1 MLVVGLLAAML
12 AGPEFVESRLEFPGR
27 VLSYECP
34 DINDDTRG
42 DLLVVT
48 LEEGDRV
55 LNYFAAAADGSFPDA
70 PTWRLA
76 LPADVVA
83 YGLFDARPDP
93 GLEVLLFSARG
104 VYSLTTTKLGLK
116 GNLTREIEIAVFPGL
131 ADPDRVPRWS
141 LAKDL
146 DGDGFEELLVTTKYE
161 IAVYRAPRPAGA
173 PQGAAREA
181 DADGVDAGGG
191 AGFVRIGTIP
201 ARPDDT
207 SFGARSR
214 GRFGRRAEIRLET
227 SLLNLFRGSTSSVPR
242 FEQLRYLEHSQA
254 MRIPALVD
262 WNGDGRV
269 DAIPKFDAAV
279 IEVFEQH
286 ENLTFDATPKKVELA
301 LDAVD
306 DARIQLVDLDGDG
319 RSELFVEREDGD
331 GLSRDHVV
339 SVFARGPDGT
349 FAKEARARVKLNA
362 SDVDWSILDV
372 DHDGRQD
379 LVARVVDLPLGIT
392 DLAAVRLETKL
403 LVFRGQGGGELSR
416 KPDFAFERTLK
427 PEQMERIRE
436 SFVLDLGGDFDGDG
450 INDLLSMQA
459 DGLLEIAGIVRDG
472 DALRLAK
479 TTLTRHRPA
488 NPVRGTLPAELSH
501 DGISD
506 LVLRHE
512 NALTVFVS
520 RGGGGR

>member
-1 MLVVGLLAAML
+1 MLVAGLLAAAL
-12 AGPEFVESRLEFPGR
+12 VGPEFVESRLEFPGR
-27 VLSYECP
+27 VLTYECP
-34 DINDDTRG
+34 DINGDSRG
-42 DLLVVT
+42 DLFVVT
-48 LEEGDRV
+48 REDEDRV
-55 LNYFAAAADGSFPDA
+55 LNYFESAADGSFADA
-70 PTWRLA
+70 PSWRLA

-83 YGLFDARPDP
+83 YGLFDARADP

-104 VYSLTTTKLGLK
+104 VYSLSTTKAGLK
-116 GNLTREIEIAVFPGL
+116 DNLVREIEIAVFPGL
-131 ADPDRVPRWS
+131 ADPDMVPRWS

-146 DGDGFEELLVTTKYE
+146 DGDGVEELLVTTKYE
-161 IAVYRAPRPAGA
+161 IAVHRAPRPQEGK
-173 PQGAAREA
+173 
-181 DADGVDAGGG
+181 
-191 AGFVRIGTIP
+191 GFTRIGTIP
-201 ARPDDT
+201 ARPDDV
-207 SFGARSR
+207 SPGARAR
-214 GRFGRRAEIRLET
+214 GRFNRRAEIRIET
-227 SLLNLFRGSTSSVPR
+227 SLLELFRGSTSSVPR

-269 DAIPKFDAAV
+269 DAIPKFDAAA

-286 ENLTFDATPKKVELA
+286 ENLVFDATPKKVEFA
-301 LDAVD
+301 IDD
-306 DARIQLVDLDGDG
+306 SEDARIQLVDLDGDG
-319 RSELFVEREDGD
+319 RSELFVEREEGD

-339 SVFARGPDGT
+339 TVFARDAEGG
-349 FAKEARARVKLNA
+349 FVKEARARVKLNA
-362 SDVDWSILDV
+362 SDVDWSVQDV
-372 DHDGRQD
+372 DHDGRVD

-392 DLAAVRLETKL
+392 DLAAVRLELKL
-403 LVFRGQGGGELSR
+403 LVFRGKGGGELSR

-459 DGLLEIAGIVRDG
+459 DGLLEITGVERDG
-472 DALRLAK
+472 DGLRLAK
-479 TTLTRHRPA
+479 RTLTRHRPA

-501 DGISD
+501 DGVSD

-520 RGGGGR
+520 RGKGQR

>member
-1 MLVVGLLAAML
+1 MLVVGLLAATL
-12 AGPEFVESRLEFPGR
+12 AEPEFVESRLEFPGR

-34 DINDDTRG
+34 DINDDSRG
-42 DLLVVT
+42 DLFVVT
-48 LEEGDRV
+48 REDEDRV

-83 YGLFDARPDP
+83 YGLFEARPDP
-93 GLEVLLFSARG
+93 GLEILLFSARG
-104 VYSLTTTKLGLK
+104 VYSLSTTKAGLK
-116 GNLTREIEIAVFPGL
+116 DNLVREIEIAVFPGL
-131 ADPDRVPRWS
+131 ADPDMVPRWS

-146 DGDGFEELLVTTKYE
+146 DGDGVDELLVTTKYE
-161 IAVYRAPRPAGA
+161 IAVHRAPRP
-173 PQGAAREA
+173 Q
-181 DADGVDAGGG
+181 DGK
-191 AGFVRIGTIP
+191 GFVRIGTIP
-201 ARPDDT
+201 ARPDDE
-207 SFGARSR
+207 SPRAR
-214 GRFGRRAEIRLET
+214 GRFDRRAEIRIET
-227 SLLNLFRGSTSSVPR
+227 SLLDLFRGSTSSVPR

-254 MRIPALVD
+254 MRVPALVD

-269 DAIPKFDAAV
+269 DAIPKFDAAA

-286 ENLTFDATPKKVELA
+286 ENLTFDATPKKVEFA
-301 LDAVD
+301 IDESD
-306 DARIQLVDLDGDG
+306 DARIQLLDLDGDG

-339 SVFARGPDGT
+339 TVFARGADGL
-349 FAKEARARVKLNA
+349 FAKDARARVKLNA
-362 SDVDWSILDV
+362 SDVDWSVLDV
-372 DHDGRQD
+372 DHDGRVD

-392 DLAAVRLETKL
+392 DLAAVRLEMKL

-416 KPDFAFERTLK
+416 KPDFAFERSLK

-459 DGLLEIAGIVRDG
+459 DGLLEITAVERDG
-472 DALRLAK
+472 NGLRLAAK
-479 TTLTRHRPA
+479 TLTRHRPA

-501 DGISD
+501 DGVSD

-512 NALTVFVS
+512 KALTVFVS
-520 RGGGGR
+520 RGGGQR